1 MVWTIE
7 ISAAAEQDIDL
18 LFDHLADSYV
28 GFGESHVAAA
38 AHAVARIDEILNAM
52 ERIVAAP
59 YRGEAHD
66 EWFPGLRHLTLDRAI
81 YWYVADKEQQMVR
94 VQAVF
99 YGSQNHIRHMLMRLL
114 GDAQGSGLITRS

>member
-38 AHAVARIDEILNAM
+38 AHAVARIDECSASPFMGSATSLSDTEA
-52 ERIVAAP
+52 
-59 YRGEAHD
+59 RGNK
-66 EWFPGLRHLTLDRAI
+66 P
-81 YWYVADKEQQMVR
+81 V
-94 VQAVF
+94 
-99 YGSQNHIRHMLMRLL
+99 S
-114 GDAQGSGLITRS
+114 